1 MAPLSTAVAAEPVS
15 EIRTRAARPVDLV
28 HLAKQCLGD
37 EALERE
43 VLRLFD
49 TTIRDYYGRLKLATS
64 FDDLSLVL
72 HSIKGA
78 AGGVGAWAIADQAK
92 AMEHEMRSGRPLSQ
106 EKIHDLGIV
115 VEDVRDFIARMVGQ
129 DAA

>member
-1 MAPLSTAVAAEPVS
+1 MAPLSTAVAAEPVG